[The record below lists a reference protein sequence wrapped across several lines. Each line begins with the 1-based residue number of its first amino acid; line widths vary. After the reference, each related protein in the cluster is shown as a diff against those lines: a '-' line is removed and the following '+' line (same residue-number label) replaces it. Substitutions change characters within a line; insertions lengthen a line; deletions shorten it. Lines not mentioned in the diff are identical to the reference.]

1 MKIWHVYE
9 GTPQL
14 EVYSIKFIGFI
25 LVSMSTSNVFSD
37 METCHVSKLG
47 IPFHGYSLV
56 EGLKFSW
63 KINLLGKCHT
73 RVALSASQRTTCG
86 MKIGISASEK

>member
-1 MKIWHVYE
+1 MTCLW
-9 GTPQL
+9 G
-14 EVYSIKFIGFI
+14 YSSIGGIYIVLAKIKFIGLI

-37 METCHVSKLG
+37 KETCQVSKLG

-73 RVALSASQRTTCG
+73 LVAMSAS
-86 MKIGISASEK
+86 